1 MGRPACF
8 AVLASVARC
17 IRALAPAL
25 LLASATAAGS
35 MAAHAAPPPAGPPTV
50 DVALVLAVDVSYS
63 MDVEEQALQR
73 EGYTQALV
81 SPEFLN
87 ALKLGP
93 NGRIAIAYVEWA
105 GEHEQKLVLP
115 WRLID
120 GPASAKAV
128 ADEITAAP
136 LRRVYRTSISGG
148 LLFSLNLL
156 DNSGYRALRRVIDVS
171 GDGVNNQGWR
181 VDNVRDEVVAR
192 GITINGLPLMLKRP
206 NTSSMDIED
215 LDLYYEDC
223 VIGGPGAF
231 VVPVRERA
239 EFITAIKTKMVLE
252 VAGVV
257 PKRTPRIIPVVQPPR
272 TSCTIGEKIWMERWN
287 N

>member
-1 MGRPACF
+1 MGRLAGF
-8 AVLASVARC
+8 AYLAAAVRSV
-17 IRALAPAL
+17 RALAPVL
-25 LLASATAAGS
+25 VLAAATAAS
-35 MAAHAAPPPAGPPTV
+35 TLARAAPPAGPLTV

-63 MDVEEQALQR
+63 MDAEEQALQR

-93 NGRIAIAYVEWA
+93 NGRIALAYVEWA

-128 ADEITAAP
+128 ADEISAAP

-156 DNSGYRALRRVIDVS
+156 EDSGYRALRRVIDVS
-171 GDGVNNQGWR
+171 GDGVNNQGRR

-223 VIGGPGAF
+223 VIGGPGSF
-231 VVPVRERA
+231 VIPVRDRA

-257 PKRTPRIIPVVQPPR
+257 PKSAPRIIPVVQPPR
-272 TSCTIGEKIWMERWN
+272 ISCTIGEKIWMERWN

>member
-1 MGRPACF
+1 MGRPTWF
-8 AVLASVARC
+8 AFCAPLVRC
-17 IRALAPAL
+17 IRALTPVI
-25 LLASATAAGS
+25 LLAGITAGS
-35 MAAHAAPPPAGPPTV
+35 TAGHAAPPPAGAPTV

-63 MDVEEQALQR
+63 MDLEEQALQR
-73 EGYTQALV
+73 EGYMQALV

-87 ALKLGP
+87 ALRLGP

-128 ADEITAAP
+128 ADEIGAVP
-136 LRRVYRTSISGG
+136 LRRVYRTSISSG

-156 DNSGYRALRRVIDVS
+156 EDSGYRALRRVIDIS
-171 GDGVNNQGWR
+171 GDGVNNQGRR

-206 NTSSMDIED
+206 NTSTLDIDD

-252 VAGVV
+252 VAGVM
-257 PKRTPRIIPVVQPPR
+257 PKRAPRIIPVVQPPR
-272 TSCTIGEKIWMERWN
+272 ISCTIGEKIWMERWN

>member
-1 MGRPACF
+1 MHPRIIELSPTIRSACRIGRAALM
-8 AVLASVARC
+8 AVLT
-17 IRALAPAL
+17 LACTP
-25 LLASATAAGS
+25 SS
-35 MAAHAAPPPAGPPTV
+35 HAAPPPAGPPTV

-120 GPASAKAV
+120 GPASAQAV
-128 ADEITAAP
+128 ADEIRAAP

-156 DNSGYRALRRVIDVS
+156 QDSGYRALRRVIDVS
-171 GDGVNNQGWR
+171 GDGVNNQGRR

-206 NTSSMDIED
+206 NTSSMDIDD
-215 LDLYYEDC
+215 LDFYYEDC

-257 PKRTPRIIPVVQPPR
+257 PKRAPRIIPVVQPPR
-272 TSCTIGEKIWMERWN
+272 ISCTIGEKIWMERWN